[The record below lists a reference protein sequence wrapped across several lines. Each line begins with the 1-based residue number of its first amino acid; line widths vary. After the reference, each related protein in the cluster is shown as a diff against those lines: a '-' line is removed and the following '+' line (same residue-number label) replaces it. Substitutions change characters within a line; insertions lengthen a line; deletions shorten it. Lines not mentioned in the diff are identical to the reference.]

1 MMSTRLSNFKTKL
14 ENYII
19 SNLNSLR
26 FELTEPIMLRWA
38 RVQYEKDYSLDR
50 GVPLI
55 TVYIPT
61 YNRGKILLER
71 ALPSVLSQ
79 TYKNFAT

>member
-50 GVPLI
+50 GDPLI

-61 YNRGKILLER
+61 YNLGNPL
-71 ALPSVLSQ
+71 
-79 TYKNFAT
+79 